1 MPNTTGS
8 YPMPYPNSSAVPD
21 VPGDLLALA
30 QEVDDTLTAEFG
42 ALLTPGLVPI
52 VPTSVSG
59 TGVSVDAAGL
69 VTFTAATTASGINVN
84 GCFTSTY
91 ANYRLMW
98 DIPTTSTNLN
108 LTMQLRVAGTSAATA
123 YDRLVNGGTGAIA
136 APTMANNLNQT
147 SWQVAAAT
155 TAQHHSILELWRP
168 AVAVGTVGFLVGS
181 GLTNPPTA
189 AGTFATQQSTLF
201 HRTATA
207 YDGFTIAPSTGT
219 CTGTLRIYGY
229 N

>member
-1 MPNTTGS
+1 MTITQV
-8 YPMPYPNSSAVPD
+8 AVGDD
-21 VPGDLLALA
+21 VTASKTN
-30 QEVDDTLTAEFG
+30 EVITAVNLT
-42 ALLTPGLVPI
+42 GLVGVI
-52 VPTSVSG
+52 PTSVSG
-59 TGVSVDAAGL
+59 TGVSYDATTGL

-84 GCFTSTY
+84 GCFTADY
-91 ANYRLMW
+91 ANYKVVW

-108 LTMQLRVAGTSAATA
+108 LTMQLRVSGTSAATA
-123 YDRLVNGGTGAIA
+123 YDRLVIGGTGAIA
-136 APTMANNLNQT
+136 TATVANNLNQT

-155 TAQHHSILELWRP
+155 TAQHHSILDLWRP

>member
-1 MPNTTGS
+1 MTITDV
-8 YPMPYPNSSAVPD
+8 AVGED
-21 VPGDLLALA
+21 V
-30 QEVDDTLTAEFG
+30 TASKTNEIIEQVNLMG
-42 ALLTPGLVPI
+42 MVAVI
-52 VPTSVSG
+52 PTSVSG
-59 TGVSVDAAGL
+59 TGVSYDATTGL

-123 YDRLVNGGTGAIA
+123 YDRLVNGGTGAVA
-136 APTMANNLNQT
+136 APTMVNNLNQT

-155 TAQHHSILELWRP
+155 TAQHHSTLDLWRP
-168 AVAVGTVGFLVGS
+168 AVAVGTVGMLSGI

-189 AGTFATQQSTLF
+189 ASTFAIQQANLF

>member
-1 MPNTTGS
+1 MTITQV
-8 YPMPYPNSSAVPD
+8 AVGDD
-21 VPGDLLALA
+21 V
-30 QEVDDTLTAEFG
+30 TASKTNEIITDVNLSGLFG
-42 ALLTPGLVPI
+42 I
-52 VPTSVSG
+52 IPTSVAG
-59 TGVSVDAAGL
+59 TGVSYSATTGL
-69 VTFTAATTASGINVN
+69 VTFTAASTISVN
-84 GCFTSTY
+84 GCFTSNY
-91 ANYRLMW
+91 ANYRIIW

-108 LTMQLRVAGTSAATA
+108 LTMQLRVSGTNAATA
-123 YDRLVNGGTGAIA
+123 YDRIVNGGTGAIA
-136 APTMANNLNQT
+136 APTMVNNLNQT

-155 TAQHHSILELWRP
+155 TAQHHSILDLWRP
-168 AVAVGTVGFLVGS
+168 AVAVGTVGMLQGV

-189 AGTFATQQSTLF
+189 AGTWAIQQASVF